1 MNNKENLFIIRTYT
15 KAELAHL
22 YNPTVC
28 IKVALQIL
36 RRWILFNIPLLH
48 ELEGLPCTQPPALSQ
63 TGGYHRA
70 ISGRALKE
78 LFTIFPKVS
87 LHLAAK
93 ELFRSRLKKVN

>member
-15 KAELAHL
+15 KAELAL
-22 YNPTVC
+22 QPPSPT
-28 IKVALQIL
+28 
-36 RRWILFNIPLLH
+36 RTGSG
-48 ELEGLPCTQPPALSQ
+48 GLPCTQPPALSQ

-93 ELFRSRLKKVN
+93 ELFRSRLKSKLKK